1 MVWGGRIQTRGNSMF
16 KGPEVGPYLLCW
28 KDVTEARCLEWSEGD

>member
-1 MVWGGRIQTRGNSMF
+1 MF
-16 KGPEVGPYLLCW
+16 KDPEVGPYLLCW